1 MGLRVEIMLPIKYY
15 KEQIAKAKKA
25 GDMKKV
31 KELQKDLKQREAEIN
46 KQEAMDRNARANAA
60 DLKAGS
66 AMGGANAPKPRSKP
80 MKPPKPMK
88 KPAMAYGGMA
98 NKKQHMYSGG
108 GQVKDNMKGLKKLA
122 EKRPDI
128 VRKMGYN
135 V

>member
-1 MGLRVEIMLPIKYY
+1 MMMRKKTKYMSKGGKMTKY
-15 KEQIAKAKKA
+15 KSK
-25 GDMKKV
+25 
-31 KELQKDLKQREAEIN
+31 
-46 KQEAMDRNARANAA
+46 
-60 DLKAGS
+60 
-66 AMGGANAPKPRSKP
+66 GGAV
-80 MKPPKPMK
+80 K

-122 EKRPDI
+122 EKRPDV

>member
-1 MGLRVEIMLPIKYY
+1 MEDRYKSLYEDSIKEYLKYRDPDKASADGHRADAEAYAKGRVK
-15 KEQIAKAKKA
+15 KAKENEKNRKL
-25 GDMKKV
+25 GVVGLSTTRNPKFKSQ
-31 KELQKDLKQREAEIN
+31 QKSK
-46 KQEAMDRNARANAA
+46 
-60 DLKAGS
+60 
-66 AMGGANAPKPRSKP
+66 GGAV
-80 MKPPKPMK
+80 K

-122 EKRPDI
+122 EKRPDV

>member
-1 MGLRVEIMLPIKYY
+1 MEDRYKSLYEDEKATYLKY
-15 KEQIAKAKKA
+15 KDPAKASADGHEADAEAYAKDMVKRAKARDAKKT
-25 GDMKKV
+25 MKTRPT
-31 KELQKDLKQREAEIN
+31 QKSK
-46 KQEAMDRNARANAA
+46 
-60 DLKAGS
+60 
-66 AMGGANAPKPRSKP
+66 GGAV
-80 MKPPKPMK
+80 K

-122 EKRPDI
+122 EKRPDV